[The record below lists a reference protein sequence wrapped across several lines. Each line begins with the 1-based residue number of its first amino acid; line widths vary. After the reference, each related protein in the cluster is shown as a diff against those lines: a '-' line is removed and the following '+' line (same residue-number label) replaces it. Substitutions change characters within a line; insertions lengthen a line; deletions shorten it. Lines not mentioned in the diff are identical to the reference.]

1 MWLNSMV
8 PVSAQQRFALA
19 VEAAIHAYLDER
31 ERALREISADAAPL
45 LALVREMVSGGK
57 RVRSAFVLW
66 GWRAVRGAAP
76 DASHTAGTEQDPE
89 WADVIGIATAMELF
103 HAAALVHDDIIDQS
117 DTRRGKPAMHRALEA
132 MHRDGEWVG
141 TAGAW
146 GEHAA
151 VLVGDLLLNWADDRM
166 LLACRGAMHGDAVH
180 DAYRRMREE
189 VTFGQYLDVLEEA
202 AWIRQESTALLDRA
216 HTVAVYKSAKY
227 SVEAPLTLG
236 ALLAGAAPAQ
246 LDALA
251 GYGLPVG
258 VAFQMRD
265 DLLGVFGDPEVTG
278 KPAGDDLREGKR
290 TVLIEI
296 ARQRLSS
303 GVRTMLDELLGD
315 RELDERQIALLQD
328 AIQRSEAPERIEA
341 LIDRAVGEALES
353 LHEVEL
359 SRAAV
364 LELERLAD
372 TVAKRDR

>member
-1 MWLNSMV
+1 MWV
-8 PVSAQQRFALA
+8 VSAQQRFARA
-19 VEAAIHAYLDER
+19 VEGSIHQYLDAR
-31 ERALREISADAAPL
+31 ERALTEISPDAATL
-45 LALVREMVSGGK
+45 LRLVREMVSGGK

-66 GWRAVRGAAP
+66 GWHAVTAARA
-76 DASHTAGTEQDPE
+76 DADRTAGTEQDPE

-103 HAAALVHDDIIDQS
+103 HAAALVHDDIIDAS
-117 DTRRGKPAMHRALEA
+117 DTRRGRPAMHRALESV
-132 MHRDGEWVG
+132 HRDGQWVG
-141 TAGAW
+141 DAASW
-146 GEHAA
+146 GSSAA
-151 VLVGDLLLNWADDRM
+151 ILVGDLLLNWADDRM
-166 LLACRGAMHGDAVH
+166 LLACRGAAHGDAVH

-202 AWIRQESTALLDRA
+202 AWIRQDPEALLDRA

-236 ALLAGAAPAQ
+236 ALLAGASDAQ

-296 ARQRLSS
+296 ARQRLSQ

-315 RELDERQIALLQD
+315 RELDERQVAILQD
-328 AIQRSEAPERIEA
+328 AIQRSEAPTRLEA
-341 LIDRAVGEALES
+341 LIDRAVGEALEA
-353 LHEVEL
+353 LHEGEL
-359 SRAAV
+359 SRSAV

>member
-1 MWLNSMV
+1 M
-8 PVSAQQRFALA
+8 A
-19 VEAAIHAYLDER
+19 VEASILEYLDER
-31 ERALREISADAAPL
+31 ELALREISGDAAPL
-45 LALVREMVSGGK
+45 LRLVREMVSGGK

-66 GWRAVRGAAP
+66 GWHAVTASRP
-76 DASHTAGTEQDPE
+76 DAPHTAGTEQDPA
-89 WADVIGIATAMELF
+89 WADVVGVATAIELF
-103 HAAALVHDDIIDQS
+103 HAAALVHDDIIDRS
-117 DTRRGKPAMHRALEA
+117 DTRRGQPSMHRALEG
-132 MHRDGEWVG
+132 MHRGAEW
-141 TAGAW
+141 AGQAAAW

-166 LLACRGAMHGDAVH
+166 LRACRATAHGDAVH

-202 AWIRQESTALLDRA
+202 AWIRQEPGALLDRA

-236 ALLAGAAPAQ
+236 ALLAGGDAAQ

-265 DLLGVFGDPEVTG
+265 DLLGVFGDPAVTG

-296 ARQRLSS
+296 ARQRLSP

-315 RELDERQIALLQD
+315 RELDDRQIAILQD
-328 AIQRSEAPERIEA
+328 AIQRSEAPQRLEA
-341 LIDRAVGEALES
+341 LIDRAVGKALES
-353 LHEVEL
+353 LHEGEL
-359 SRAAV
+359 SRSAV

-372 TVAKRDR
+372 TVANRDR

>member
-1 MWLNSMV
+1 MCL
-8 PVSAQQRFALA
+8 VSAQQRFAQA
-19 VEAAIHAYLDER
+19 VEAAIQSFLDER
-31 ERALREISADAAPL
+31 QAVLTEISTDAADVL
-45 LALVREMVSGGK
+45 RLVRELVSGGK
-57 RVRSAFVLW
+57 RVRSSFVLW
-66 GWRAVRGAAP
+66 GWHAVTAARP
-76 DASHTAGTEQDPE
+76 DASHTTGTEQDPQ
-89 WADVIGIATAMELF
+89 WADAVAVATAIELF

-117 DTRRGKPAMHRALEA
+117 DTRRGRPSMHRSLEA

-141 TAGAW
+141 EAGPW

-151 VLVGDLLLNWADDRM
+151 LLVGDLLLNWADDRM
-166 LLACRGAMHGDAVH
+166 LLACRAAERGDAVH

-202 AWIRQESTALLDRA
+202 AWIRQQPGTLLDRA

-227 SVEAPLTLG
+227 SVEAPLALG
-236 ALLAGAAPAQ
+236 ALLAGADEAQ

-315 RELDERQIALLQD
+315 AELDQRQIAILQD
-328 AIQRSEAPERIEA
+328 AIQRSQAPERLEA

-353 LHEVEL
+353 LHEAEF
-359 SRAAV
+359 SRSAV

-372 TVAKRDR
+372 TVANRDR

>member
-1 MWLNSMV
+1 M
-8 PVSAQQRFALA
+8 QQ
-19 VEAAIHAYLDER
+19 YLDAR
-31 ERALREISADAAPL
+31 ERALVEISPDAASL
-45 LALVREMVSGGK
+45 LRLVREMVSGGK

-66 GWRAVRGAAP
+66 GWHAVTASPPEAAR
-76 DASHTAGTEQDPE
+76 TAGTEEDPG
-89 WADVIGIATAMELF
+89 WGDAVGVATAMELF
-103 HAAALVHDDIIDQS
+103 HAAALVHDDIIDAS

-132 MHRDGEWVG
+132 MHRDGQWVG
-141 TAGAW
+141 GAESW
-146 GEHAA
+146 GTSAA
-151 VLVGDLLLNWADDRM
+151 ILAGDLLLNWADDRM
-166 LLACRGAMHGDAVH
+166 LLACRGAEHGDAVH

-202 AWIRQESTALLDRA
+202 AWIRQAPESLLDRA

-236 ALLAGAAPAQ
+236 ALLAGASVAQ
-246 LDALA
+246 LGALA

-265 DLLGVFGDPEVTG
+265 DLLGVFGDPAVTG

-296 ARQRLSS
+296 ARQRLAP

-315 RELDERQIALLQD
+315 RELDERQVAILQD
-328 AIQRSEAPERIEA
+328 AIQRSEAPTRLEA
-341 LIDRAVGEALES
+341 LIDRAVGEALEA
-353 LHEVEL
+353 LHEGDL
-359 SRAAV
+359 SRSAV

>member
-1 MWLNSMV
+1 MWD
-8 PVSAQQRFALA
+8 VSAQQRFSRA
-19 VEAAIHAYLDER
+19 VDGSIQQYLDAR
-31 ERALREISADAAPL
+31 ERALVEISPDAAPL
-45 LALVREMVSGGK
+45 MRLVREMLTGGK
-57 RVRSAFVLW
+57 RVRSSFVLW
-66 GWRAVRGAAP
+66 GWHAVAASRADAP
-76 DASHTAGTEQDPE
+76 HTTGTDQDPQ
-89 WADVIGIATAMELF
+89 WADVVGVATAMELF
-103 HAAALVHDDIIDQS
+103 HAAALVHDDIIDAS
-117 DTRRGKPAMHRALEA
+117 DTRRGRPAMHRALESV
-132 MHRDGEWVG
+132 HRDGEWVG
-141 TAGAW
+141 DAASW
-146 GEHAA
+146 GSSAA
-151 VLVGDLLLNWADDRM
+151 LLVGDLLLNWADDRM
-166 LLACRGAMHGDAVH
+166 MLACRSTAHGDAVH

-202 AWIRQESTALLDRA
+202 AWIRQEPAALLDRA

-236 ALLAGAAPAQ
+236 ALLAGASDRQ

-296 ARQRLSS
+296 ARQRLSP

-315 RELDERQIALLQD
+315 RDLDARQVAILQD
-328 AIQRSEAPERIEA
+328 AIQRAEAPARLEA
-341 LIDRAVGEALES
+341 LIDRAVGEALEA
-353 LHEVEL
+353 LHDGDL
-359 SRAAV
+359 SRSAV

-372 TVAKRDR
+372 TVSKRDS

>member
-1 MWLNSMV
+1 MCL
-8 PVSAQQRFALA
+8 VSAQQRFARA
-19 VEAAIHAYLDER
+19 VEASIHEYLDAR
-31 ERALREISADAAPL
+31 ERALTEISADAAPL
-45 LALVREMVSGGK
+45 LQHVRAMVSGGK

-66 GWRAVRGAAP
+66 GWHGVTAARAEAT
-76 DASHTAGTEQDPE
+76 HTTGTEQDPE
-89 WADVIGIATAMELF
+89 WGDAVGVATAMELF
-103 HAAALVHDDIIDQS
+103 HAAALVHDDVIDAS
-117 DTRRGKPAMHRALEA
+117 DTRRGRPAMHRALESQ
-132 MHRDGEWVG
+132 HRDGQWVG
-141 TAGAW
+141 DSLSW
-146 GEHAA
+146 GTSAA
-151 VLVGDLLLNWADDRM
+151 ILVGDLLLNWADDRM
-166 LLACRGAMHGDAVH
+166 LEACRGATHGDAVH

-202 AWIRQESTALLDRA
+202 AWIRHEPSTLLDRA

-236 ALLAGAAPAQ
+236 ALLAGAADAQ

-290 TVLIEI
+290 TVLVEI
-296 ARQRLSS
+296 ARQRLSP

-315 RELDERQIALLQD
+315 RELDERQIAILQD
-328 AIQRSEAPERIEA
+328 AIQRSEAPARLEA
-341 LIDRAVGEALES
+341 LIDRAVGEALEA
-353 LHEVEL
+353 LHGGEL
-359 SRAAV
+359 SRSAV
-364 LELERLAD
+364 LELERLAA

>member
-1 MWLNSMV
+1 MD
-8 PVSAQQRFALA
+8 PVSAQQRFAQA
-19 VEAAIHAYLDER
+19 VEASIQQYLDER
-31 ERALREISADAAPL
+31 EAALTELASDATPL
-45 LALVREMVSGGK
+45 IRLVREMVSGGK

-66 GWRAVRGAAP
+66 GWHAVTAARP
-76 DASHTAGTEQDPE
+76 DASHTTGTEQDPA
-89 WADVIGIATAMELF
+89 WADAVGVATAIELF

-117 DTRRGKPAMHRALEA
+117 DTRRGRPSMHRSLEA
-132 MHRDGEWVG
+132 LHRDGEWVG
-141 TAGAW
+141 DAGSW

-151 VLVGDLLLNWADDRM
+151 LLAGDLLLNWADDRM
-166 LLACRGAMHGDAVH
+166 LRACRQAAQGDAVH

-202 AWIRQESTALLDRA
+202 AWIRQEPATLLDRA
-216 HTVAVYKSAKY
+216 HTVAIYKSAKY

-236 ALLAGAAPAQ
+236 ALLAGGSEAQ

-290 TVLIEI
+290 TVLVEI

-315 RELDERQIALLQD
+315 RELDERQIAILQD
-328 AIQRSEAPERIEA
+328 AIQRSEAPQRLEA

-353 LHEVEL
+353 LHEGEL
-359 SRAAV
+359 SRSAV

>member
-1 MWLNSMV
+1 M
-8 PVSAQQRFALA
+8 SAQQRFALA
-19 VEAAIHAYLDER
+19 VEAAIHSYLDER
-31 ERALREISADAAPL
+31 ERALVEISPDAAAL
-45 LALVREMVSGGK
+45 MGLVREMVSGGK

-66 GWRAVRGAAP
+66 GWHAVRGAEP
-76 DASHTAGTEQDPE
+76 DASHTTGTEQDPA
-89 WADVIGIATAMELF
+89 WQDVVRIATAMELF

-132 MHRDGEWVG
+132 MHRTGEWVG
-141 TAGAW
+141 TASSW

-166 LLACRGAMHGDAVH
+166 LLACRGTANGDAVH

-202 AWIRQESTALLDRA
+202 AWIRQEPEALLERA
-216 HTVAVYKSAKY
+216 HTVAIYKSAKY

-290 TVLIEI
+290 TVLVEI

-328 AIQRSEAPERIEA
+328 AIARSEAPERLEA

-359 SRAAV
+359 SRSAV

>member
-1 MWLNSMV
+1 M
-8 PVSAQQRFALA
+8 SAQQRFAQA
-19 VEAAIHAYLDER
+19 VEASIHHYLDAR
-31 ERALREISADAAPL
+31 EEALLAISPDAEPL
-45 LALVREMVSGGK
+45 LRLVREMVSGGK

-66 GWRAVRGAAP
+66 GWHAVTAAGP
-76 DASHTAGTEQDPE
+76 DASRTAGTEQDPG
-89 WADVIGIATAMELF
+89 WADAVGVATAMELF

-117 DTRRGKPAMHRALEA
+117 DTRRGRPAMHRSLEA
-132 MHRDGEWVG
+132 MHRDGQWVG
-141 TAGAW
+141 DAAPW

-166 LLACRGAMHGDAVH
+166 LGATRGTANGDAVH

-202 AWIRQESTALLDRA
+202 AWIRQEPGALLERA
-216 HTVAVYKSAKY
+216 HTVAIYKSAKY

-236 ALLAGAAPAQ
+236 ALLGDADERQ
-246 LDALA
+246 LESLA

-265 DLLGVFGDPEVTG
+265 DLLGVFGDPELTG

-315 RELDERQIALLQD
+315 RELDDRQIAILQD
-328 AIQRSEAPERIEA
+328 AIQRSQAPARLETM
-341 LIDRAVGEALES
+341 IDRAVGEALEA
-353 LHEVEL
+353 LHEGEL
-359 SRAAV
+359 SRSAV

-372 TVAKRDR
+372 TLANRDR

>member
-1 MWLNSMV
+1 MWV
-8 PVSAQQRFALA
+8 VSAQQRFARA
-19 VEAAIHAYLDER
+19 VEASIQEYLDER
-31 ERALREISADAAPL
+31 EAALAEIASDASAL
-45 LALVREMVSGGK
+45 LRLVREMVAGGK

-66 GWRAVRGAAP
+66 GWHAVTAARP
-76 DASHTAGTEQDPE
+76 DASHTAGTEQDPG
-89 WADVIGIATAMELF
+89 WADVVGVATAMELF

-117 DTRRGKPAMHRALEA
+117 DTRRGQPSMHRALEA
-132 MHRDGEWVG
+132 MHRDGQWVG
-141 TAGAW
+141 DAAPW

-166 LLACRGAMHGDAVH
+166 LRACRGTAHGDAVH

-202 AWIRQESTALLDRA
+202 AWIRQEPAELLDRA
-216 HTVAVYKSAKY
+216 HTVAIYKSAKY

-236 ALLAGAAPAQ
+236 ALLAGASDAQ

-290 TVLIEI
+290 TVLVEI
-296 ARQRLSS
+296 ARQRLSP

-315 RELDERQIALLQD
+315 RELDERQIAILQD
-328 AIQRSEAPERIEA
+328 AIQRSEAPERLEA
-341 LIDRAVGEALES
+341 LLDRAVGEALES
-353 LHEVEL
+353 LHEGEL
-359 SRAAV
+359 SRSAV

>member
-1 MWLNSMV
+1 M
-8 PVSAQQRFALA
+8 SAQQRFAQA
-19 VEAAIHAYLDER
+19 VESSIQQYLDER
-31 ERALREISADAAPL
+31 ERALTELSSDAGPL
-45 LALVREMVSGGK
+45 LRLVRDLVSGGK

-66 GWRAVRGAAP
+66 GWHAVTAARP
-76 DASHTAGTEQDPE
+76 DASHTTGTEQDPE
-89 WADVIGIATAMELF
+89 WHDAVGVATAIELF

-117 DTRRGKPAMHRALEA
+117 DTRRGRPAMHRALEA

-141 TAGAW
+141 DAGAW
-146 GEHAA
+146 GQHAA

-166 LLACRGAMHGDAVH
+166 LRACRGTARGHAVH

-202 AWIRQESTALLDRA
+202 AWIRQDPAALLDRA

-236 ALLAGAAPAQ
+236 ALLAGGEPGQ
-246 LDALA
+246 LEALA

-258 VAFQMRD
+258 IAFQMRD

-290 TVLIEI
+290 TVLVEI
-296 ARQRLSS
+296 ARQRLTP

-315 RELDERQIALLQD
+315 RELDERQIAILQD
-328 AIQRSEAPERIEA
+328 AIQRSEAPQRLEA

-353 LHEVEL
+353 LHDGDL
-359 SRAAV
+359 SRSAV

-372 TVAKRDR
+372 SVAKRDR

>member
-1 MWLNSMV
+1 MWV
-8 PVSAQQRFALA
+8 VSAQQRFARA
-19 VEAAIHAYLDER
+19 VEGSIHQYLDAR
-31 ERALREISADAAPL
+31 ERTLTEISPDAATL
-45 LALVREMVSGGK
+45 LRLVREMVSGGK

-66 GWRAVRGAAP
+66 GWHAVTASRA
-76 DASHTAGTEQDPE
+76 DADRTAGTEQDPE

-103 HAAALVHDDIIDQS
+103 HAAALVHDDIIDAS
-117 DTRRGKPAMHRALEA
+117 DTRRGRPAMHRGLESV
-132 MHRDGEWVG
+132 HRDGQWVG
-141 TAGAW
+141 DAASW
-146 GEHAA
+146 GSSAA
-151 VLVGDLLLNWADDRM
+151 ILVGDLLLNWADDRM
-166 LLACRGAMHGDAVH
+166 LLACRGAVHGDAVH

-202 AWIRQESTALLDRA
+202 AWIRQDPEALLDRA

-236 ALLAGAAPAQ
+236 ALLAGASDAQ

-296 ARQRLSS
+296 ARQRLSP

-315 RELDERQIALLQD
+315 RELDERQVAILQD
-328 AIQRSEAPERIEA
+328 AIQRSEAPSRLEA
-341 LIDRAVGEALES
+341 LIDRAVGEALEA
-353 LHEVEL
+353 LHEGEL
-359 SRAAV
+359 SRSAV